1 MGMQGAKQTNL
12 IAQRTADHL
21 HPHTGREPGIM
32 LPAPRQKLPEISP
45 IFKAD
50 TVRLHVSR
58 EKDKEIA
65 LIDAGWDDTKVV
77 QPDGCGQARGGC
89 ERGILPPGR
98 GSDDPPL
105 KTRPPSGP
113 PFFQP

>member
-58 EKDKEIA
+58 EPTTTSI
-65 LIDAGWDDTKVV
+65 LR
-77 QPDGCGQARGGC
+77 ARRWSKGNL
-89 ERGILPPGR
+89 EM
-98 GSDDPPL
+98 
-105 KTRPPSGP
+105 
-113 PFFQP
+113 

>member
-65 LIDAGWDDTKVV
+65 LIYRCWMGRYEGRSAGRLR
-77 QPDGCGQARGGC
+77 PSSRGV
-89 ERGILPPGR
+89 
-98 GSDDPPL
+98 
-105 KTRPPSGP
+105 
-113 PFFQP
+113 

>member
-1 MGMQGAKQTNL
+1 MRMQGAKQTNL

-45 IFKAD
+45 ILKAD

-65 LIDAGWDDTKVV
+65 LGRCRWDDTKVV
-77 QPDGCGQARGGC
+77 QPDGGGQVRGGGA
-89 ERGILPPGR
+89 EGWILPTGIAAPAAVSQR
-98 GSDDPPL
+98 RQR
-105 KTRPPSGP
+105 TA
-113 PFFQP
+113 